1 MCLKTSSLFLING
14 IINSG
19 NCTARG
25 ITNRYSGGMEVTGEI
40 QKLLAAAELNRY
52 CDRPKGVAPLKHRE
66 VFAQTIDN

>member
-1 MCLKTSSLFLING
+1 
-14 IINSG
+14 
-19 NCTARG
+19 
-25 ITNRYSGGMEVTGEI
+25 MEVTGEI